1 MGHRKGQDLLSKWL
15 KHIIEKCSE
24 SKLSINLSFIN
35 DLWPAPIARHEE
47 KENSTLLC
55 VFKWSSPIDTFQREM
70 LSAFCLDHSER
81 LGRCSLRCSDNI
93 CSVFQG
99 MGKIRT
105 LSFLQLVHLGM
116 AFSRYLL
123 IVILCSYVGEC
134 KAIFECRWQFSRSAK
149 LWLLLFCN
157 YYQAHFLTVPPYF
170 PFYYK
175 NVLPHPAC
183 GRLSADALFLTT
195 CFRAIPY
202 LPVFWSIQYW
212 TLVCSLSHP
221 VWWKTVLFLFSFW
234 ATEQLKSSALL

>member
-1 MGHRKGQDLLSKWL
+1 MGRRKGQDLLSKWL

-134 KAIFECRWQFSRSAK
+134 KAIFECR
-149 LWLLLFCN
+149 
-157 YYQAHFLTVPPYF
+157 
-170 PFYYK
+170 
-175 NVLPHPAC
+175 
-183 GRLSADALFLTT
+183 
-195 CFRAIPY
+195 
-202 LPVFWSIQYW
+202 
-212 TLVCSLSHP
+212 
-221 VWWKTVLFLFSFW
+221 
-234 ATEQLKSSALL
+234 